1 METFIA
7 LIVVGVLMCVYG
19 AFVFAGNVKCS
30 GVAIFLL
37 AIDFW
42 CFGAWSYAQQDDAVR
57 TACLVIGIA
66 AALGVAVLI
75 VLSLKTHADVLK
87 EHHG

>member
-1 METFIA
+1 MQ
-7 LIVVGVLMCVYG
+7 
-19 AFVFAGNVKCS
+19 VKTEEK
-30 GVAIFLL
+30 I
-37 AIDFW
+37 W

-75 VLSLKTHADVLK
+75 ALSLKTHADVLK

>member
-1 METFIA
+1 MGFA
-7 LIVVGVLMCVYG
+7 LARVVSAVGMVYG
-19 AFVFAGNVKCS
+19 SFP
-30 GVAIFLL
+30 L
-37 AIDFW
+37 A
-42 CFGAWSYAQQDDAVR
+42 DDAVR

-75 VLSLKTHADVLK
+75 VLSLKTHVDVLK